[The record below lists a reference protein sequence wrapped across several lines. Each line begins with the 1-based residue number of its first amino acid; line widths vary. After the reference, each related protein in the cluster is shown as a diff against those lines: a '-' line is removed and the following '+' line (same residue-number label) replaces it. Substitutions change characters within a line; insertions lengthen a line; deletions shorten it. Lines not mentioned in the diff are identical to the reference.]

1 MARETGN
8 GDAGVKA
15 PVPGKI
21 IIVMMSAVGDAV
33 HVLPVVNALKR
44 ANPACT
50 ITWIL
55 QPGPASLIADHPAV
69 DEIIVFDRKKG
80 FGGFLDLRRKLAS
93 RRFDLL
99 LNLQVYLK
107 AGIITLL
114 VEADRKLGFDRSRA
128 RDMNWIFTNLKIPR
142 RPVQH
147 VQDQYFEFLEALGV
161 SPTPLQWDLGPTENE
176 RGWQRDFVQSVGGE
190 YAAIVVA
197 TSKAEKDWFPD
208 RWAAVIDHLQ
218 DQYGIKSVLVGGTT
232 EREVQARAAILA
244 AANYKPV
251 DALGSGL
258 RNLVSIV
265 DGAGVVISPDT
276 GPLHIAVA
284 LNKPVISLIGY
295 TNPRRTGPYRKFR
308 DLMIDAYA
316 DPGENYPPSLENR
329 PDRMQR
335 ISIDDVEHKIAIW
348 NAKYRAKSV
357 AK

>member
-1 MARETGN
+1 
-8 GDAGVKA
+8 VK
-15 PVPGKI
+15 PPIPKDI

-44 ANPACT
+44 ANPSCR
-50 ITWIL
+50 ISWIL
-55 QPGPASLIADHPAV
+55 QPGPASLIANHPAV
-69 DEIIVFDRKKG
+69 DEIIIFDRKLG
-80 FGGFLDLRRKLAS
+80 FGGFLDLRRKLA
-93 RRFDLL
+93 RRRWDLL

-128 RDMNWIFTNLKIPR
+128 RDMNWLFTNLKIPR
-142 RPVQH
+142 RPIQH

-161 SPTPLQWDLGPTENE
+161 SPTPLKWDLGPTEEE
-176 RGWQRDFVQSVGGE
+176 RVWQREFVERVDGE

-208 RWAAVIDHLQ
+208 RWAAIIDHLWN
-218 DQYGIKSVLVGGTT
+218 QYGVKSVLVGGTT
-232 EREVQARAAILA
+232 ERELEAREAIMSQAQH
-244 AANYKPV
+244 KPI

-265 DGAGVVISPDT
+265 DASSLVISPDT

-316 DPGENYPPSLENR
+316 DPDENYPPSMENR
-329 PDRMQR
+329 PERMQR
-335 ISIDDVEHKIAIW
+335 ISVDDVARRIAIW
-348 NAKYRAKSV
+348 NGKYRQGATAK
-357 AK
+357 

>member
-1 MARETGN
+1 
-8 GDAGVKA
+8 
-15 PVPGKI
+15 
-21 IIVMMSAVGDAV
+21 MMSAVGDAV

-44 ANPACT
+44 ANPSCR
-50 ITWIL
+50 ISWIL
-55 QPGPASLIADHPAV
+55 QPGPASLIANHPAV
-69 DEIIVFDRKKG
+69 DEIIIFDRSLG
-80 FGGFLDLRRKLAS
+80 FGGFLDLRRKLA
-93 RRFDLL
+93 RRRWDLL

-128 RDMNWIFTNLKIPR
+128 RDMNWLFTNLKIPR
-142 RPVQH
+142 RPIQH

-161 SPTPLQWDLGPTENE
+161 SPTPLKWDLGPTEEE
-176 RGWQRDFVQSVGGE
+176 RVWQQEFVQRVDGE

-208 RWAAVIDHLQ
+208 RWAAIIDHLWN
-218 DQYGIKSVLVGGTT
+218 QYGVKSVLVGGTT
-232 EREVQARAAILA
+232 ERELEAREAITSQAQH
-244 AANYKPV
+244 KPI

-265 DGAGVVISPDT
+265 DASSLVISPDT

-316 DPGENYPPSLENR
+316 DPDENYPPSMENR
-329 PDRMQR
+329 PERMQR
-335 ISIDDVEHKIAIW
+335 ISVDDVARRIAIW
-348 NAKYRAKSV
+348 NGKYRQAATAK
-357 AK
+357 

>member
-1 MARETGN
+1 MKPPIPK
-8 GDAGVKA
+8 D
-15 PVPGKI
+15 I

-44 ANPACT
+44 ANPACR
-50 ITWIL
+50 ISWIL
-55 QPGPASLIADHPAV
+55 QPGPASLIANHPAV
-69 DEIIVFDRKKG
+69 DEIIIFDRKLG
-80 FGGFLDLRRKLAS
+80 YGGFLDLRRKLA
-93 RRFDLL
+93 RRRWDLL

-128 RDMNWIFTNLKIPR
+128 RDMNWLFTNLKIPR
-142 RPVQH
+142 RPIQH

-161 SPTPLQWDLGPTENE
+161 SAAPLKWDLGPTEDE
-176 RGWQRDFVQSVGGE
+176 RAWQREFVEGVGGE

-208 RWAAVIDHLQ
+208 RWAAIIDHLWET
-218 DQYGIKSVLVGGTT
+218 YGVKSVLVGGTT
-232 EREVQARAAILA
+232 DREVEARAAIME
-244 AANYKPV
+244 YSHHKPV

-265 DGAGVVISPDT
+265 DGASLVISPDT
-276 GPLHIAVA
+276 GPLHISVA
-284 LNKPVISLIGY
+284 LNKPVISLIGF

-316 DPGENYPPSLENR
+316 DPGENYPPSMENR

-335 ISIDDVEHKIAIW
+335 ISVDDVARKIVIW
-348 NAKYRAKSV
+348 NAKYRAAAI